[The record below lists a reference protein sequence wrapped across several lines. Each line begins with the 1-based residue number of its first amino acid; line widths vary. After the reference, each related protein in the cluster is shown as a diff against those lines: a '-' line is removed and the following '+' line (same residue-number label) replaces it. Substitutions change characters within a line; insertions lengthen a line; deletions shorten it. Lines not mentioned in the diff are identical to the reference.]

1 MNSKKM
7 TWDEITK
14 HYDQEWVELI
24 DCDWPEEE
32 INPRS
37 GIIRVHSNDRSD
49 FYKLVAAQP
58 SLDSAI
64 VFVGKA
70 KLPPGVVFSPGMRRL
85 VTEHA

>member
-7 TWDEITK
+7 TWEEITK
-14 HYDQEWVELI
+14 LYDKEWVELI

-37 GIIRVHSNDRSD
+37 GIVRVHSNDRSN

-64 VFVGKA
+64 AFVGKA
-70 KLPPGVVFSPGMRRL
+70 EIPPGVVFSPGMRRV